1 MTLLFGFAAVNTGNN
16 LLFLIVAALLGFM
29 AVTGVFGWLNIR
41 RLELT
46 LSLPDEIY
54 SGTDTIVTV
63 SLRNRRR
70 LSAFLIRFDLFGA
83 SGAFPIVERGETA
96 NMPLVVSFD
105 GRGRKTA
112 GECRVSS
119 IFPVNFFIRFK
130 TYRIDHEFIVFPR
143 LLPAAAVETDG
154 TGKEGEAA
162 SFRSGLEG
170 DLLKIGDYTGTE
182 PRKLIHWRLSA
193 KHDLLKVKGM
203 STLTAEPVIL
213 DPVRLPGRNV
223 EERLSLAAS
232 LVNRLIAARRPVGLR
247 IGERLIAPAMTRA
260 HRLMLLRELALYD
273 QD

>member
-1 MTLLFGFAAVNTGNN
+1 MTLLLGFAAVNTGNN

-41 RLELT
+41 RLDLA

-63 SLRNRRR
+63 TLLNRRR
-70 LSAFLIRFDLFGA
+70 LSAFLIRFDLLGV
-83 SGAFPIVERGETA
+83 SGDFPVVERGETA
-96 NMPLVVSFD
+96 GIPLVVSFD

-112 GECRVSS
+112 GECLISS

-130 TYRIDHEFIVFPR
+130 TYRLDHDFIVFPR
-143 LLPAAAVETDG
+143 LLPATAVEVDG
-154 TGKEGEAA
+154 SGREGEGE

-203 STLTAEPVIL
+203 SALTAEPVIL
-213 DPVRLPGRNV
+213 DPARLHGRNI
-223 EERLSLAAS
+223 EERLSRAAS